1 MVTPKKKNKV
11 DISRSESMSQRAYNF
26 IRDKVVEKKYRP
38 GEPIL
43 ESSVSEELGISRT
56 PVREALKLLQKE
68 NLVEIYSRRG
78 AFITSISLEK
88 VREIYQLRE
97 IIEGEVARIVA
108 PHIPDHKLLKIEE
121 KLNEI
126 KEGFD
131 QWDNRSVEKA
141 VKTGQE
147 LHELI
152 LDTLGNETLIGIMD
166 KIEFDAKRGCNFASS
181 KAGNVMIFLEQHLEI
196 IKALKEKDGEKAK
209 LLLNKHIRDAKEA
222 VI

>member
-108 PHIPDHKLLKIEE
+108 PHIPDHKLVKIEE
-121 KLNEI
+121 KLNAI
-126 KEGFD
+126 KENFD
-131 QWDNRSVEKA
+131 QWDDRSVGKA

-152 LDTLGNETLIGIMD
+152 FDTLGNETLIEIMG
-166 KIEFDAKRGCNFASS
+166 KIEFDAKRGCDFASS
-181 KAGNVMIFLEQHLEI
+181 KAGNVMIFLDQHLEI
-196 IKALKEKDGEKAK
+196 IKALKEKDAEKAK
-209 LLLNKHIRDAKEA
+209 LLLNKHIRDAKES

>member
-1 MVTPKKKNKV
+1 MVTPKKKNKGH
-11 DISRSESMSQRAYNF
+11 ISGSESMSQRAYNF
-26 IRDKVVEKKYRP
+26 IREKVVEKKYRP

-108 PHIPDHKLLKIEE
+108 PHIPDHKLLKIEG
-121 KLNEI
+121 KLNAI
-126 KEGFD
+126 KEDFD
-131 QWDNRSVEKA
+131 QWDDRSVEKA

-152 LDTLGNETLIGIMD
+152 FDTLGNITLIEIMD

-181 KAGNVMIFLEQHLEI
+181 KAGNVMIFLDQHLEI
-196 IKALKEKDGEKAK
+196 IKALKEKDAEKAK